1 MEPSVMQM
9 LIPGSRSGGRREGRL
24 EWLRRAGLV
33 GVDEVPGDAVE
44 GLVKRAEVTGERA
57 RVVMVDGDG
66 AQDRSRLLPVGE
78 RVGEST

>member
-1 MEPSVMQM
+1 
-9 LIPGSRSGGRREGRL
+9 
-24 EWLRRAGLV
+24 
-33 GVDEVPGDAVE
+33 VPGDAVE